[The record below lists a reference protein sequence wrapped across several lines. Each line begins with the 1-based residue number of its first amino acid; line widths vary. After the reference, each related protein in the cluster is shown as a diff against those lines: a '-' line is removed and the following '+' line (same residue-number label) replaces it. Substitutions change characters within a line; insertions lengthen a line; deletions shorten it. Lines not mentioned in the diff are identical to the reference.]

1 MLKPRDTKTP
11 FHLSLK
17 QGINMY
23 LKLHAR
29 TEFPKIGTPRH
40 VAVGVQ
46 ERNICAKESC
56 CFPAVP
62 GTVGKDLVDLLC
74 SLHSQTAPTPGLLP
88 VGDSPPKKQGNTRP
102 IYAVYSKPGFVM
114 GRAELSPITVN
125 CCCAWTDRCI
135 SRLSQAGEARGRAC
149 YLGNVRPWFVSAD
162 MGWVRDRVPPA
173 P

>member
-1 MLKPRDTKTP
+1 MTQEKKSTMLKPRDTKTP

-23 LKLHAR
+23 LKPHAR

-74 SLHSQTAPTPGLLP
+74 LLHSQTAPTPGLLP
-88 VGDSPPKKQGNTRP
+88 VGDSPPKKQGNARS
-102 IYAVYSKPGFVM
+102 IYAVYSKPRFVM

-135 SRLSQAGEARGRAC
+135 SHVCPRLVKQEAGHVIWA
-149 YLGNVRPWFVSAD
+149 
-162 MGWVRDRVPPA
+162 M
-173 P
+173 